1 MKPIFNFFPLL
12 PTCFCFLLLNLLFYH
27 QIYAQVGMQSTYGST
42 GLDKCNEITRASNG
56 GAIIAGET
64 ENADGERSI
73 VITRTDKNGNLIWA
87 KTYNNGVFE
96 MPNSVL
102 NTSDGGF
109 IIAGERYP
117 EFGQRELAYIF
128 KLNASGGQEWSR
140 VYDSGGNMAEALAA
154 KNTLDGGYIITGR
167 AEQTLMV
174 TNAFLPMT
182 SEMRY
187 LYLLKINKNGNPL
200 WSRKYNT
207 GQEVR
212 MSRGNDVFSSRDG
225 GYIIAGEFQ
234 HNLNTR
240 KDLDMCLLKV
250 NALGEVEWAK
260 RYGGNKDDAGSEVI
274 QTLDD
279 GYLLCGETE
288 SQGAGKLDIS
298 LVKTDINGNLEW
310 AKTYG
315 NKGFDQ
321 VGAIAEL
328 KNGNIVIAGKSSTSD
343 ENIDALILVLDPSG
357 NILNSNSYGGSKFEN
372 CVSVRVTDQGLL
384 VGANTM
390 SYGEGQMDILM
401 LNLDFNGRSDCNAKN
416 SKIQALLFTPEVSDV
431 TSLVKS
437 ELIDEKT
444 VKKTEGQG
452 HTKVEKANI
461 KQNIICK

>member
-1 MKPIFNFFPLL
+1 MKSFLNVL
-12 PTCFCFLLLNLLFYH
+12 PYYFLLFGFNLSLCN
-27 QIYAQVGMQSTYGST
+27 QIYAQVGMQSTYGSP
-42 GLDKCNEITRASNG
+42 GLDKCNEIIRASNG

-64 ENADGERSI
+64 ENADGVRSI
-73 VITRTDKNGNLIWA
+73 VITRTDENGKIIWA

-109 IIAGERYP
+109 VIAGERYP

-140 VYDSGGNMAEALAA
+140 IYDSGGNMAEALAA
-154 KNTLDGGYIITGR
+154 KNTLDDGYIITGR

-234 HNLNTR
+234 HNSNSR

-260 RYGGNKDDAGSEVI
+260 RYGGSKDDAGSEVI

-357 NILNSNSYGGSKFEN
+357 NILNSSSYGGSKFEN

-444 VKKTEGQG
+444 VKKTDGQG

-461 KQNIICK
+461 KQSIICK